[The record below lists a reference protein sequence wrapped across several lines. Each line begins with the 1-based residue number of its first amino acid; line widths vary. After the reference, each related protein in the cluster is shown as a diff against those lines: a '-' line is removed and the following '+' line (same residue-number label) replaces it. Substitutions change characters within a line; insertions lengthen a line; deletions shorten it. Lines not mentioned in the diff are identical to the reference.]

1 MRRIAFIIFWV
12 VLLPGLAWG
21 HVRLEAASRLKTGF
35 VDSLIYSYDQLNRL
49 SNAVDSAVGTA
60 IYGYDEVG
68 NVKTTVYPSGVTNT
82 YTYDALNR
90 LTDLAGTTNNGTLA
104 SFKYKL
110 GAAGNRTSLVE
121 TVKALNRTNNWFYD
135 ALYRLTNEVLIGAA
149 PAGTNSYRYDA
160 VGNRTN
166 RTVVATGLTNQNF
179 TYNTNDWLTGDVY
192 DSNGST
198 RTNGPNI
205 FFYDAENHL
214 TNATVAGTAVAY
226 TYTADGIR
234 VSKTVGGTTTLYL
247 VDDRNPSGYAQV
259 LEELTVTGGTTN
271 LAKVFTY
278 GLDLIAQRDAGTGT
292 RSFYG
297 YDGNGNTRYLTGTNG
312 AITDTY
318 LYDAFGSLLASTG
331 STPNDYRY
339 AGEQYDNT
347 LGLYYLRARYLNAGT
362 GRFWTRDSFAGNSQ
376 DPISLHKHLYV
387 QANPVNNTDPSG
399 LFTQRFGYLAEA
411 AIQAVYIQ
419 DHPGDAVLLGEW
431 SRFPG
436 MFRMKPDM
444 LNFTTGRWAE
454 IKPLSPSGIIDAG
467 FSLTKYAPFM
477 TFGIYPDKAWAPSTH
492 FAVAGTV
499 PIAFFNA
506 GGIIFYTDYLVQDFL
521 EDVLAITTVTAAR
534 DYMARY
540 SAQIASRTLLPSL
553 VRISRL
559 ASTARMADGA
569 RFQQQFGIAAI
580 LAAGGAL

>member
-214 TNATVAGTAVAY
+214 TNATVAGTTVAY
-226 TYTADGIR
+226 AYTADGIR
-234 VSKTVGGTTTLYL
+234 VSKTIAGTTTLYL

-259 LEELTVTGGTTN
+259 LEELAVTGGTTN
-271 LAKVFTY
+271 LSKVFTY

-318 LYDAFGSLLASTG
+318 LCDAFGSLLTSTG
-331 STPNDYRY
+331 TTANDYRY
-339 AGEQYDNT
+339 TGEQYDTT

-362 GRFWTRDSFAGNSQ
+362 GRFWSRDGVPGAPF
-376 DPISLHKHLYV
+376 DPASLHRYTYG
-387 QANPVNNTDPSG
+387 ANNPANRVDPSG
-399 LFTQRFGYLAEA
+399 NEFTISGIYYAVSAQLYLASIQYAAVINVVRVAAGVAALAAFVADTDFRGIYMSVGGNPIAEA
-411 AIQAVYIQ
+411 QFLVGETRAVAVRVFAAGAARAQATATTTAKLVTKLEELDVVVGLVRNNKTI
-419 DHPGDAVLLGEW
+419 DMVKLGEDPFTAM
-431 SRFPG
+431 SHEKLAERAGVLIERGSLQEGVEAFTVVKQQG
-436 MFRMKPDM
+436 QIRIRGSN
-444 LNFTTGRWAE
+444 NFNVEVSDVTRNF
-454 IKPLSPSGIIDAG
+454 LM
-467 FSLTKYAPFM
+467 SLF
-477 TFGIYPDKAWAPSTH
+477 
-492 FAVAGTV
+492 
-499 PIAFFNA
+499 
-506 GGIIFYTDYLVQDFL
+506 
-521 EDVLAITTVTAAR
+521 E
-534 DYMARY
+534 
-540 SAQIASRTLLPSL
+540 
-553 VRISRL
+553 
-559 ASTARMADGA
+559 
-569 RFQQQFGIAAI
+569 
-580 LAAGGAL
+580 